1 MTGAFRY
8 LPLTRR
14 HSDRPLR
21 VGINPSDATPMP
33 FDRGWPVAAVG
44 WPHRLDIR
52 MSRREETA
60 FARIPYPSG
69 DGTSR

>member
-1 MTGAFRY
+1 MTAIEQIEW
-8 LPLTRR
+8 LQW
-14 HSDRPLR
+14 
-21 VGINPSDATPMP
+21 VGINQSDTTPIP
-33 FDRGWPVAAVG
+33 LDRGRPAADIG